1 MGVRR
6 SEPLKTKTCGAAA
19 KTRDVKKADFYGEPS
34 DWLPIGGLE
43 KRRKSSCA
51 GTGARAFS
59 ARAGIWKGG
68 AVCVIL
74 SQRDVDILK
83 LLCWCQFIQP
93 RDLKSLATEA
103 ERKNLMGMGLVR
115 RHEKSGALLLT
126 SKGQLLLEHLLDGAV
141 PQTTRAYHPP
151 LIERRIRVSRL
162 VMTAYHGGVNP
173 FTFGPEELDGPA
185 SLFLPAITRRKGANP
200 WGSTRVAAIARLGDS
215 LYAMHYVCPGIG
227 KVALMDELAAFSNQ
241 TARFRDMGRAF
252 LFAGSSYKSVLSELG
267 RPPERKDAKLL
278 TYGGA
283 YRCLQLPVHLLSC
296 DATGAVQ
303 LQIMAVPDYR
313 ARLTKAALKN
323 QYRPPPEDVPEWDAI
338 FQGAPFLLAADM
350 DLRRINAA
358 IKAARARGFPQIAMA
373 ALEGQ
378 AEQVL
383 FPRCRDKNLARV
395 FVLTPEAIS
404 AVTGRKP
411 VPYVPPHTQFLTAKG
426 EVADAPLIQA
436 DRKT

>member
-1 MGVRR
+1 MAPLRGFGKAPKKFLRR
-6 SEPLKTKTCGAAA
+6 H
-19 KTRDVKKADFYGEPS
+19 
-34 DWLPIGGLE
+34 
-43 KRRKSSCA
+43 RRK
-51 GTGARAFS
+51 GVFGAR
-59 ARAGIWKGG
+59 RNMEGG
-68 AVCVIL
+68 SVCVIF
-74 SQRDVDILK
+74 SHRDVDILK

-93 RDLKSLATEA
+93 RDLRGIASDA
-103 ERKNLMGMGLVR
+103 ERKNLMGLGLIR

-126 SKGQLLLEHLLDGAV
+126 SKGQLFLEHLLDGAV

-151 LIERRIRVSRL
+151 LIERRVRVSRL
-162 VMTAYHGGVNP
+162 VVTAYHGGMNP

-200 WGSTRVAAIARLGDS
+200 WGSARVAALARLGDS

-241 TARFRDMGRAF
+241 TARFRNVGRAF
-252 LFAGSSYKSVLSELG
+252 LFAGDSYKSVLAELD
-267 RPPERKDAKLL
+267 RPTERKDTKLL

-296 DATGAVQ
+296 DATGAMQ

-313 ARLTKAALKN
+313 RKLTQAALKS
-323 QYRPPPEDVPEWDAI
+323 QYSPPPDDVPEWDAM
-338 FQGAPFLLAADM
+338 FQGVPFLMAADM
-350 DLRRINAA
+350 NLRRINAA
-358 IKAARARGFPQIAMA
+358 IRTARSRGFPQIAMA

-411 VPYVPPHTQFLTAKG
+411 APYVPPRTQFTTSKG
-426 EVADAPLIQA
+426 DVADAPLIQA
-436 DRKT
+436 HRKTGRSP

>member
-1 MGVRR
+1 MAPLRGFGKAPKKFLRRFRRKGVFGVRR
-6 SEPLKTKTCGAAA
+6 NLE
-19 KTRDVKKADFYGEPS
+19 
-34 DWLPIGGLE
+34 GG
-43 KRRKSSCA
+43 S
-51 GTGARAFS
+51 
-59 ARAGIWKGG
+59 
-68 AVCVIL
+68 VCVIF
-74 SQRDVDILK
+74 SHRDVDTLK

-93 RDLKSLATEA
+93 RDLRGIASEG
-103 ERKNLMGMGLVR
+103 ERKNLMGLGLVR

-126 SKGQLLLEHLLDGAV
+126 SKGQLLLEHLLDGRV

-151 LIERRIRVSRL
+151 LMERRVRVSRL
-162 VMTAYHGGVNP
+162 VVTAYHGGVNP

-185 SLFLPAITRRKGANP
+185 ALFLPSIARSRGSNP
-200 WGSTRVAAIARLGDS
+200 WGSTRVAAIARLGSS

-252 LFAGSSYKSVLSELG
+252 LFAGSSYKSVLSELERPVG
-267 RPPERKDAKLL
+267 RDDAKLL

-313 ARLTKAALKN
+313 ARLTKAALKG
-323 QYRPPPEDVPEWDAI
+323 QYRPPPDDVPEWDAM
-338 FQGAPFLLAADM
+338 FQGVPFLMAADM

-358 IKAARARGFPQIAMA
+358 IRTAQSRGFPQIAMA

-395 FVLTPEAIS
+395 FVLTAEAIR
-404 AVTGRKP
+404 AVTGRNP
-411 VPYVPPHTQFLTAKG
+411 APYVPPRTQFLTAKG
-426 EVADAPLIQA
+426 EVADAPLIQTH
-436 DRKT
+436 RKAGRSP

>member
-1 MGVRR
+1 M
-6 SEPLKTKTCGAAA
+6 
-19 KTRDVKKADFYGEPS
+19 
-34 DWLPIGGLE
+34 
-43 KRRKSSCA
+43 
-51 GTGARAFS
+51 
-59 ARAGIWKGG
+59 
-68 AVCVIL
+68 IL

-93 RDLKSLATEA
+93 KDLRGLSSEA
-103 ERKNLMGMGLVR
+103 ERKNLMGLGLIR

-151 LIERRIRVSRL
+151 LIERRVRVSRL
-162 VMTAYHGGVNP
+162 VVTAYHGGVDP
-173 FTFGPEELDGPA
+173 FTFGPEELEGA
-185 SLFLPAITRRKGANP
+185 AALFLPSIARSKGSNP
-200 WGSTRVAAIARLGDS
+200 WGSTRVAAITRLGDS

-241 TARFRDMGRAF
+241 TARFRDVGRAF
-252 LFAGSSYKSVLSELG
+252 LFAGNSYKSVLSELE
-267 RPPERKDAKLL
+267 RPAERNDAKLL

-296 DATGAVQ
+296 DDTGAVQ

-313 ARLTKAALKN
+313 TRLTKAALKN
-323 QYRPPPEDVPEWDAI
+323 QYRPPPDDMPQWDAM
-338 FQGAPFLLAADM
+338 FQGVPFLMAADM

-358 IKAARARGFPQIAMA
+358 IRAARARGFSQIAMA

-395 FVLTPEAIS
+395 FVLTSEAIS

-411 VPYVPPHTQFLTAKG
+411 APYVPPHTQFLTAKG

-436 DRKT
+436 HRKTGRSP

>member
-1 MGVRR
+1 MVVETER
-6 SEPLKTKTCGAAA
+6 LHLA
-19 KTRDVKKADFYGEPS
+19 
-34 DWLPIGGLE
+34 GL
-43 KRRKSSCA
+43 
-51 GTGARAFS
+51 
-59 ARAGIWKGG
+59 
-68 AVCVIL
+68 
-74 SQRDVDILK
+74 D
-83 LLCWCQFIQP
+83 
-93 RDLKSLATEA
+93 
-103 ERKNLMGMGLVR
+103 
-115 RHEKSGALLLT
+115 
-126 SKGQLLLEHLLDGAV
+126 LDG
-141 PQTTRAYHPP
+141 R
-151 LIERRIRVSRL
+151 
-162 VMTAYHGGVNP
+162 GGSVEDVP

-252 LFAGSSYKSVLSELG
+252 LFAGNSYKSVLSELE
-267 RPPERKDAKLL
+267 RPPDKNDAKLL

-313 ARLTKAALKN
+313 ARLTKAALKG
-323 QYRPPPEDVPEWDAI
+323 QYHPPPDDVPEWDAM
-338 FQGAPFLLAADM
+338 FQGVPFLMAADM
-350 DLRRINAA
+350 DLRRINATIRAA
-358 IKAARARGFPQIAMA
+358 ISQGFPQIAMA

-395 FVLTPEAIS
+395 FVLTAEAIS

-411 VPYVPPHTQFLTAKG
+411 VPYVPPRTQFTTSKG
-426 EVADAPLIQA
+426 DVADAPLIQA
-436 DRKT
+436 HRKAGRSP

>member
-1 MGVRR
+1 M
-6 SEPLKTKTCGAAA
+6 
-19 KTRDVKKADFYGEPS
+19 
-34 DWLPIGGLE
+34 
-43 KRRKSSCA
+43 
-51 GTGARAFS
+51 
-59 ARAGIWKGG
+59 
-68 AVCVIL
+68 IL

-93 RDLKSLATEA
+93 RDLRGLATEA
-103 ERKNLMGMGLVR
+103 ERKNLMGLGLVR

-126 SKGQLLLEHLLDGAV
+126 NKGQLLLEHLLDGAI
-141 PQTTRAYHPP
+141 PQTTQAYHPP

-162 VMTAYHGGVNP
+162 VVTAYHGGVDP
-173 FTFGPEELDGPA
+173 FTFGPEELDSPA

-252 LFAGSSYKSVLSELG
+252 LFAGTSYKSVLSELE
-267 RPPERKDAKLL
+267 RPPDKNDAKLL

-303 LQIMAVPDYR
+303 FQIMAVPDYR

-323 QYRPPPEDVPEWDAI
+323 QYRPPPEDVPEWDAM
-338 FQGAPFLLAADM
+338 FQGVPFLMAADM
-350 DLRRINAA
+350 DLHRINAA
-358 IKAARARGFPQIAMA
+358 IRTARARGFPQIAMA

-383 FPRCRDKNLARV
+383 FSRCRDKNLARV
-395 FVLTPEAIS
+395 FVLTPEAIT

-411 VPYVPPHTQFLTAKG
+411 VPYVPPRTQFLTAKG

-436 DRKT
+436 NRKT